1 MKTFI
6 VLIPVVYFDS
16 RKTCEAI
23 ENQTYK
29 DVPALLKEVHEKLER
44 GGKEGKD
51 EDVLVYE
58 LSEFMDE
65 VNNQELDNLGNYF
78 IGYAHLK

>member
-6 VLIPVVYFDS
+6 VLIPVVYFDA

-29 DVPALLKEVHEKLER
+29 DVPTLLNEVHEKLER
-44 GGKEGKD
+44 GGKDGKD

-65 VNNQELDNLGNYF
+65 VNNQELDVMTNYF
-78 IGYAHLK
+78 IGYVHLK